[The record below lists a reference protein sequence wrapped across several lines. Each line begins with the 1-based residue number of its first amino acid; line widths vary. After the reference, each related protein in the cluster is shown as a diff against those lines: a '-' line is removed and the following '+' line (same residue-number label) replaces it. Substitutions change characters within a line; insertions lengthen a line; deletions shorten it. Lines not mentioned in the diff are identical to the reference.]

1 MEMLKGKVALITG
14 SGRGIGRAIALKFAR
29 EGADVISLD
38 IDIQSARETTREV
51 ESLGRKAQSYSCD
64 ISNFETTQ
72 EVLKAAIEHF
82 GKLDIL
88 VNNAGITKDNLLLR
102 MTEEEWDLVLKVN
115 LKGVFN
121 VTKSVLRQM
130 LKQKS
135 GKIINIASVIGI
147 MGNVGQANYAA
158 SKAGLIAFTKSLAKE
173 VASRNINVNAIA
185 PGYIQTRMTE
195 SLSEDIKKQMLSM
208 IPLSRFG
215 APEDVANCALFL
227 ASSLSD
233 YITGQVIV
241 VDGGLVM

>member
-38 IDIQSARETTREV
+38 IDIQSARETAREV

-64 ISNFETTQ
+64 ISNFEATQ

-121 VTKSVLRQM
+121 VTKAVLRQL

-147 MGNVGQANYAA
+147 MVNVGQANYAA
-158 SKAGLIAFTKSLAKE
+158 SKAGVIAFTKSLAKE

-195 SLSEDIKKQMLSM
+195 SLSEDIKRQMLSM

-215 APEDVANCALFL
+215 VPEDVANCALFL

>member
-1 MEMLKGKVALITG
+1 MEMLKNKVALITG

-29 EGADVISLD
+29 EGADVIALD
-38 IDIQSARETTREV
+38 IDIQSARETAREV

-64 ISNFETTQ
+64 ISNFGTTQ
-72 EVLKAAIEHF
+72 EVLKAAIEQF
-82 GKLDIL
+82 GKMDIL

-121 VTKSVLRQM
+121 VTKAVLRQM
-130 LKQKS
+130 LRQKN

-195 SLSEDIKKQMLSM
+195 SLSEDIKEQMLSL
-208 IPLSRFG
+208 IPLGRFG
-215 APEDVANCALFL
+215 DPEDVANCALFL

>member
-1 MEMLKGKVALITG
+1 
-14 SGRGIGRAIALKFAR
+14 
-29 EGADVISLD
+29 
-38 IDIQSARETTREV
+38 
-51 ESLGRKAQSYSCD
+51 
-64 ISNFETTQ
+64 
-72 EVLKAAIEHF
+72 
-82 GKLDIL
+82 
-88 VNNAGITKDNLLLR
+88 
-102 MTEEEWDLVLKVN
+102 LVLKVN

>member
-158 SKAGLIAFTKSLAKE
+158 SKAGLIAFTKSLAK